1 MLTPYPGRA
10 IVEPIPEASETASG
24 LVIALDTAKAV
35 PTHQTGKVLLMHPDD
50 VADFGVGDTVT
61 YTLAQATQFRHDG
74 ETYMTVPLKAVLAVV
89 EA

>member
-24 LVIALDTAKAV
+24 LVLAMAKEV
-35 PTHQTGKVLLMHPDD
+35 PVNQTGKVLLLHPDD
-50 VADFGVGDTVT
+50 HADFGVGDTIA
-61 YTLAQATQFRHDG
+61 YTLSQATQFRHDG
-74 ETYMTVPLKAVLAVV
+74 ETYMTVPLGAIFAVV